1 MKLVA
6 AAALAEIMSAALARR
21 GLTAEHARYTVDGLL
36 FASRRGVDTH
46 GVRLFP
52 TYLAELDGGRSSPHP
67 RLRWQR
73 RRGAAR
79 LLDAGNALG
88 MVAGRVAADA
98 AAGLAERF
106 GAGAVAVANSNHF
119 GAASYYTVEMARHG
133 MVGLAFSNS
142 DALVAAH
149 GGQRPILGTN
159 PLSIAACGSGDEV
172 FCLDMATSQV
182 SYSQVLHRQ
191 EHGLA
196 LERGWAVAPGG
207 AHAANTANI
216 ANTAHAA
223 NTANTT
229 DAAERPPGSPIAAL
243 KPLGGYK
250 GQGLG
255 MAVEILCSLLAGM
268 PLGHQLSHLY
278 RPPYDEPRRVS
289 HLFVA
294 LRIAAFTDP
303 AAFRD
308 RLSGWLAD
316 LRQEATPETA
326 AVLVAGDL
334 EAAAARQRTVEVPL
348 REEDWAAFEK
358 IAAEPAGAAGAV

>member
-1 MKLVA
+1 VKLVA
-6 AAALAEIMSAALARR
+6 AAALEEIMSAALARR
-21 GLTAEHARYTVDGLL
+21 GLTAEHARHTVDGLL

-52 TYLAELDGGRSSPHP
+52 TYLAELDGGRSNAHP

-133 MVGLAFSNS
+133 MVGMAFSNS

-196 LERGWAVAPGG
+196 LEHGWAVAPGG
-207 AHAANTANI
+207 A
-216 ANTAHAA
+216 
-223 NTANTT
+223 

-278 RPPYDEPRRVS
+278 SPPYDEPRRVS

-308 RLSGWLAD
+308 RLSGWLAA
-316 LRQEATPETA
+316 LRQEASPEAA

-334 EAAAARQRTVEVPL
+334 EAAAARQRAVEVPL
-348 REEDWAAFEK
+348 REEDWAAFAK